1 MKIIFY
7 GLIVFTVF
15 GAIAVSTQ
23 AQTAR
28 ATPSPAT
35 ANATVPPSRI
45 AVIDTG
51 VFGDEKNGI
60 YRYIDATRS
69 VANEFKARSDEV
81 TNLANRL
88 NAMAGELDT
97 LMKARP
103 VNQAAVDA
111 KQQQGAAVQE
121 EYNTKKAKLDEDVG
135 KRIEQV
141 VTPVSRQIGQAL
153 DQFAAQRGVTMTLDA
168 SKLLPAILTMV
179 PAIDLTQ
186 AFISDFNSK
195 NPRTAAPSTTP
206 KP

>member
-1 MKIIFY
+1 MKIISY
-7 GLIVFTVF
+7 GVFAFTVV
-15 GAIAVSTQ
+15 AVAVSSQ
-23 AQTAR
+23 AQIAR
-28 ATPSPAT
+28 PTPSPAT
-35 ANATVPPSRI
+35 ANTTVPPSRI

-51 VFGDEKNGI
+51 VFADEKNGI

-69 VANEFKARSDEV
+69 VTSEFKARNDEV
-81 TNLANRL
+81 TNMANQL
-88 NAMAGELDT
+88 NALASELDT

-111 KQQQGAAVQE
+111 KQQQGATLQE

-135 KRIEQV
+135 KRVDQV
-141 VTPVSRQIGQAL
+141 VRPVSRQIGQAL

-186 AFISDFNSK
+186 SFINDFNSK
-195 NPRTAAPSTTP
+195 NPRTAAPGT